1 MQHTMAQKLIR
12 AMLFPISQSYHI
24 RYPAVQAVKQMAVPH
39 WKINLP
45 LDKMPK
51 IVSMLYKCFVFT
63 GDGLLL
69 RGGHINDPVT

>member
-1 MQHTMAQKLIR
+1 MKVHHYQMQHTMAQKLIR

-45 LDKMPK
+45 LNKMPT
-51 IVSMLYKCFVFT
+51 LYQCYTNVLC
-63 GDGLLL
+63 LL
-69 RGGHINDPVT
+69 GMVYC